1 MRRRHLLTGSATL
14 TLAPISLARSASASV
29 DAARVRARNSHPE
42 TPMLGQLPDRTWA
55 ILRQRQRGSG
65 VAAPDARW
73 QRGAKQPRRT
83 P

>member
-1 MRRRHLLTGSATL
+1 MRRRHLLTGGATL

-29 DAARVRARNSHPE
+29 DAARVRARNGHPE
-42 TPMLGQLPDRTWA
+42 IQLFGQLPDRTKA
-55 ILRQRQRGSG
+55 ILRQRGFG
-65 VAAPDARW
+65 VAPPGARW